1 VQILFASFCQ
11 LAIWSAVI
19 KQNIIHYLITWVR
32 QLRRIAVFKISTRM
46 IVIFLMVLGAWVAT
60 KKLNI
65 PPSYGLNDKAIH
77 VIVFFGFSVL
87 MDLVTERHP
96 YWLWKGLPL
105 AFYGLIIEVLQ
116 YFSPDRTFSLL
127 DWVADVFGILL
138 YFIVKSTVLWLGS
151 RRRTSRL

>member
-1 VQILFASFCQ
+1 M
-11 LAIWSAVI
+11 
-19 KQNIIHYLITWVR
+19 R
-32 QLRRIAVFKISTRM
+32 QLRRIAVFKVSTRM

-65 PPSYGLNDKAIH
+65 PPTLALNDKAIH

-87 MDLVTERHP
+87 MDLVTARHP

-105 AFYGLIIEVLQ
+105 ALYGLMIEVLQ

-138 YFIVKSTVLWLGS
+138 YFMVKSTVLWLDS
-151 RRRTSRL
+151 RRRSSRE